1 MKRHKG
7 KIIILMLLAAVAAAL
22 WWYASHKPAA
32 KNSTSATVTARRR
45 DLTVSVLATGA
56 VKAQVG
62 AEVRVGSRI
71 SGKVEHLYANIGDEV
86 KKGQIIAELE
96 KADLQASAA
105 RAGAEVR
112 VAAAK
117 IADADSRLK
126 LAKLEYERQ
135 KNLIKKD
142 FTSRQALDKAVKEKE
157 SAGAGLNLA
166 QWELKAARAAL
177 KEAEVKLSYAT
188 ITAPIS
194 GVIGSVS
201 TQEGETVAAGL
212 NSPTFVTI
220 IDLDR
225 LQTEAFV
232 DETDI
237 GKVKVGQKAVFT
249 VDAFPERKFKGE
261 VTAIY
266 PKAVIQDNVVNYDV
280 VIGIKT
286 PYRGIL
292 RPDMTTSVTIY
303 QARRLGVLMIPERA
317 VIRRGGKK
325 FVRLPGS
332 AGERQIVSGARQGKY
347 IEVVS
352 GLRQGGKIL
361 LP

>member
-1 MKRHKG
+1 LKRHKG
-7 KIIILMLLAAVAAAL
+7 KIILALLFAAIAAAAI
-22 WWYASHKPAA
+22 WWNAADKPVSKKTVPVTTTA
-32 KNSTSATVTARRR
+32 TSAHIRHREQI
-45 DLTVSVLATGA
+45 SPVLATGA
-56 VKAQVG
+56 VRPQVG

-71 SGKVEHLYANIGDEV
+71 SGKVEHLYANIGDKV

-105 RAGAEVR
+105 RAGAEVQ
-112 VAAAK
+112 VAEAK

-126 LAKLEYERQ
+126 LAGLEYGRQ
-135 KNLIKKD
+135 QNLIKKD

-157 SAGAGLNLA
+157 SAEAGLNLA
-166 QWELKAARAAL
+166 QKELEAARAAL

-188 ITAPIS
+188 ITAPIT

-220 IDLDR
+220 IDLNR

-237 GKVKVGQKAVFT
+237 GKVKVGQQAVFT
-249 VDAFPERKFKGE
+249 VDTFPDREFEGE

-286 PYRGIL
+286 PYQGIL
-292 RPDMTTSVTIY
+292 RPDMTTSVTI
-303 QARRLGVLMIPERA
+303 RR
-317 VIRRGGKK
+317 RRTETRGQNGG
-325 FVRLPGS
+325 
-332 AGERQIVSGARQGKY
+332 
-347 IEVVS
+347 
-352 GLRQGGKIL
+352 
-361 LP
+361 